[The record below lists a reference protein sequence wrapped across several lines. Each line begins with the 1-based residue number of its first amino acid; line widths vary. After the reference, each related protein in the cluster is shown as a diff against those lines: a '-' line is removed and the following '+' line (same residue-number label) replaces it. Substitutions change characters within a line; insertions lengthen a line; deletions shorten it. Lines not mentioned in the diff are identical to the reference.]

1 MTYRSTDAAATTEPA
16 APRRM
21 TGELASDADRRA
33 AVAELRTH
41 CGAGRLTID
50 EFDARVG
57 EAYDA
62 RTMADL
68 VKALRDLPSL
78 AAPAPAP
85 VVERKRCGAVSIS
98 VPNVALPDARTRAD
112 LAHKSYAVHRATYLA
127 VIGMLVVIWLLTTPF
142 GYFWPIWPAM
152 GWGVGLVAHRAGA
165 RAAGARYR

>member
-1 MTYRSTDAAATTEPA
+1 METATANEPS

-21 TGELASDADRRA
+21 SGELASDADRRA
-33 AVAELRTH
+33 AVAELRAH

-68 VKALRDLPSL
+68 VKALRDLPPPVAS
-78 AAPAPAP
+78 APTPAP
-85 VVERKRCGAVSIS
+85 VVERKRCGSVSVS
-98 VPNVALPDARTRAD
+98 VPNLSIPDARTRAS

-165 RAAGARYR
+165 RAVGAGRHH